1 MAEKPEVPPLPPSP
15 TNFWDILKWI
25 VICSFV
31 ILIIII
37 ILANVLPPQKDGTTP
52 SGTTP
57 SGTTPSG
64 TTPSGTTP
72 SGTTPSGTTPS
83 GTTPAQVKSLKKGFV
98 YDLKI
103 NGSVNPLFNTQMN
116 SLNLG
121 WYYTWGS
128 AGSPG
133 LTLSLDFPPMIWGAP
148 DATPANLAALPTGYS
163 NLLAFNEPD
172 GNQPGAQSNIPVPQ
186 VLQLWQN
193 FMTLKSTNSNL
204 RIGSVACS
212 QNPLATSYT
221 PNDGSPP
228 ISTSYFDNLWAA
240 LTVNWWTPDFICLHW
255 YAPPDAAGFLAWID
269 NIWQKYN
276 KPIWITEMCV
286 ADWSATSSTP
296 EKYTTAEI
304 QTFMDTVVAGMNSRS
319 YVERYCWKTRPTT
332 DVNMGNGALIALDGT
347 LTPLGQHYAT
357 L

>member
-1 MAEKPEVPPLPPSP
+1 
-15 TNFWDILKWI
+15 
-25 VICSFV
+25 
-31 ILIIII
+31 
-37 ILANVLPPQKDGTTP
+37 
-52 SGTTP
+52 
-57 SGTTPSG
+57 
-64 TTPSGTTP
+64 
-72 SGTTPSGTTPS
+72 
-83 GTTPAQVKSLKKGFV
+83 
-98 YDLKI
+98 
-103 NGSVNPLFNTQMN
+103 MN

-128 AGSPG
+128 TGSPG
-133 LTLSLDFPPMIWGAP
+133 LTLTLDFPPMIWGAP
-148 DATPANLAALPTGYS
+148 DATPEKLAALPTGYS
-163 NLLAFNEPD
+163 NILAFNEPD
-172 GNQPGAQSNIPVPQ
+172 GNQPGAQSNISVPQ

-193 FMTLKSTNSNL
+193 FMTLKSSKPNL

-228 ISTSYFDNLWAA
+228 ITTSYFDNLWAA
-240 LTVNWWTPDFICLHW
+240 LTVKGWTPDFICLHW

-269 NIWQKYN
+269 NIHTKYN

-286 ADWSATSSTP
+286 ADWSATVSTP
-296 EKYTTAEI
+296 EKYTTSDI

-332 DVNMGNGALIALDGT
+332 DVNMGNGSLIALDGS
-347 LTPLGQHYAT
+347 LTALGEHYAS